1 MPEHDY
7 YDEDELEPEEIE
19 AYCMSC
25 RQHVIMEDPQ
35 PVWTKRGAPG
45 TRGHCDICGT
55 TVFRMGKTEAHAHIK
70 KPRLN
75 GLKKVSGGAGS
86 RWGEES
92 DYSTYINYTR
102 TDGEIANRLANDLA
116 KVGVPAWVDPEPN
129 GGDKVA
135 WAGGVH
141 PALEDCKYMVVI
153 LSEAALESAQ
163 VTDAWTYFRQQNK
176 PVVVAQIDRGVEVPD
191 TLRRRP
197 RFDFSNEED
206 YRQSF
211 RALLDA
217 LSG

>member
-25 RQHVIMEDPQ
+25 RQQVVMEDPE

-45 TRGHCDICGT
+45 TRGHCEICGT
-55 TVFRMGKTEAHAHIK
+55 TVFRMGKTEAHAHVK
-70 KPRLN
+70 RPRLN
-75 GLKKVSGGAGS
+75 GLKEVAGMATS
-86 RWGEES
+86 RWGGES

-102 TDGEIANRLANDLA
+102 TDGGIANRLAEDLA

-129 GGDKVA
+129 GGNPVP
-135 WAGGVH
+135 WAGGIH
-141 PALEDCKYMVVI
+141 PALEDCKNMVVV
-153 LSEAALESAQ
+153 LSKAALTSAQ

-176 PVVVAQIDRGVEVPD
+176 PVVVALLDREVEVPD
-191 TLRRRP
+191 NLRRRP
-197 RFDFSNEED
+197 RFDFSNEEG
-206 YRQSF
+206 YKQAF
-211 RALLDA
+211 RAMLDA